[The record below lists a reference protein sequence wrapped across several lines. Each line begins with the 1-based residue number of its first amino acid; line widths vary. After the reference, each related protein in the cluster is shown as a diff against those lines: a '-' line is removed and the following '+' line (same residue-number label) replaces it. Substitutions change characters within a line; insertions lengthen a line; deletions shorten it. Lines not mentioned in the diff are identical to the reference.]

1 MAIKR
6 DFIGQ
11 RKDGVKL
18 YRHYS
23 DRGVYLHKLGTDEIY
38 AEAVDVE
45 TAPYI
50 YEETEEIIE
59 KAEV

>member
-6 DFIGQ
+6 EFYGK

-18 YRHYS
+18 YKCYS
-23 DRGVYLHKLGTDEIY
+23 DRGVYLHKVGTDEIY
-38 AEAVDVE
+38 AEAVDIE

-50 YEETEEIIE
+50 YEETEEKIE
-59 KAEV
+59 AEV